1 MTTETDLAED
11 IRSMGQLEAW
21 TVRRMLQLGVPADEA
36 VVLARAGVS
45 WHEVE
50 RLIAR
55 GCPSELVSKV
65 L

>member
-1 MTTETDLAED
+1 MTTETEFAED

-21 TVRRMLQLGVPADEA
+21 TVRRMLQLDVPADDA
-36 VVLARAGVS
+36 VELARAGVS

-50 RLIAR
+50 GLIAR
-55 GCPSELVSKV
+55 GCPPALVSKV